1 MFIQATDLLE
11 TITDNNWLF
20 PTAECV
26 HIVSLALAVGT
37 IALVDFSLLGIGL
50 QRRTAP
56 QLVRSTELWT
66 LSGLLFIIFSGL
78 LLFASDPDQYY
89 LSGDFQ
95 FKMVCLVLAI
105 TFNYTIHR
113 KVALSE
119 NGSEMTGKLVAIV
132 SLVLWIA
139 VIFGGLFF
147 AFF

>member
-1 MFIQATDLLE
+1 MLIQTNTLLDA
-11 TITDNNWLF
+11 IFDHQWIF
-20 PTAECV
+20 PAAECV

-50 QRRTAP
+50 PRRTTP

-66 LSGLLFIIFSGL
+66 LSGLLFIIFSGS

-89 LSGDFQ
+89 LSHDFQ

-113 KVALSE
+113 KVALSPD
-119 NGSEMTGKLVAIV
+119 GSEIADKLVAGI

-139 VIFGGLFF
+139 IVFSGLFF
-147 AFF
+147 AFV

>member
-1 MFIQATDLLE
+1 MLIQATSLIDA
-11 TITDNNWLF
+11 IGDNLWIF

-26 HIVSLALAVGT
+26 HIISLTLSVGT

-50 QRRTAP
+50 QRKTTA
-56 QLVRSTELWT
+56 QLVRSTDLWT

-119 NGSEMTGKLVAIV
+119 NSSEMASKLVAGI